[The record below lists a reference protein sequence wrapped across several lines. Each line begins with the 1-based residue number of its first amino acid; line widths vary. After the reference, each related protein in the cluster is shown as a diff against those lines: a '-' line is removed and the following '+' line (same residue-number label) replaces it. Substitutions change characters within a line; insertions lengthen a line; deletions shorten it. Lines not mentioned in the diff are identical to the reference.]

1 MDLVFIHGKME
12 DNILDTGK
20 MGNNMEKVLIDSQQD
35 RKRKEFG
42 KMEKE

>member
-1 MDLVFIHGKME
+1 ME

-20 MGNNMEKVLIDSQQD
+20 MENNMEKELIDSQPD

-42 KMEKE
+42 KMAKE